1 MQHGANDLLELVR
14 ISVRGERTESGRGIE
29 LVEET
34 ERAWIPMPGQS
45 GRIGRAA
52 VDAPVRDARELPGIN
67 FVGERGVG
75 GGIEGGPEGGS
86 LVLVDK
92 DMDRGGEGEGWV
104 V

>member
-1 MQHGANDLLELVR
+1 MSPSKRPRELGPR
-14 ISVRGERTESGRGIE
+14 C
-29 LVEET
+29 LVSQGGWE
-34 ERAWIPMPGQS
+34 AGK
-45 GRIGRAA
+45 AA
-52 VDAPVRDARELPGIN
+52 VDAPVRDARDLPGVN

-92 DMDRGGEGEGWV
+92 DMDRESEGEGWV